1 MQNMN
6 HLQPPFAFCG
16 QANSGSTKQGF
27 LGSHAS
33 LLSEGTIHGEPYQP
47 LARLRSSGISIS
59 WLWRRVDSR
68 AFDACFGTEWQ
79 VSLQTLK
86 SFLSLRPRENPVSSS
101 FLHPSHESH
110 KMLPDLWDQCRWS
123 GEGLLISILMSAHRV
138 LEELSQSSSIYGRKW
153 TFNISGQDCKIR
165 IKIKTNRTVVTH
177 VAPWRGALLQYLR
190 ALPSPGNKEPH
201 SLVLPHRAS
210 AVATQSFVASSARTP
225 QSAAF
230 LHGHLDVL
238 SD

>member
-123 GEGLLISILMSAHRV
+123 GEGLLISILMMTPD
-138 LEELSQSSSIYGRKW
+138 LLSSSSVFYVLLW
-153 TFNISGQDCKIR
+153 ISGICSISRICDHGPLTETQEGCGSYGKSAEEIYQDVAWFGDR
-165 IKIKTNRTVVTH
+165 GGTH
-177 VAPWRGALLQYLR
+177 QQ
-190 ALPSPGNKEPH
+190 E
-201 SLVLPHRAS
+201 
-210 AVATQSFVASSARTP
+210 
-225 QSAAF
+225 
-230 LHGHLDVL
+230 
-238 SD
+238 

>member
-165 IKIKTNRTVVTH
+165 IKIKMTPDLLSSSSVFYVLLWISGICSISRICDHGPLTETQEGCGSYGKSAEEIYQDVAWFGDRGGTH
-177 VAPWRGALLQYLR
+177 QQ
-190 ALPSPGNKEPH
+190 E
-201 SLVLPHRAS
+201 
-210 AVATQSFVASSARTP
+210 
-225 QSAAF
+225 
-230 LHGHLDVL
+230 
-238 SD
+238 